1 MTPLLDVNMLIA
13 LTWPTHVHHAA
24 AISWFSDH
32 LPASWAT
39 ASVTQAGFVRV
50 SSNRKALADARSPA
64 EAAAVLRALTELD
77 GHELWTDDLD
87 LARAPGMTFDNL
99 SGYRQVTDAHLLA
112 LAVRH
117 DGRLVTF
124 DKAIAELADTPD
136 RVTVLRS

>member
-1 MTPLLDVNMLIA
+1 MTPLLDVNMLVA
-13 LTWPTHVHHAA
+13 LAWPTHVHHAE

-32 LPASWAT
+32 LPAPWAT

-50 SSNRKALADARSPA
+50 SSNRKVLVDARSPA

-77 GHELWTDDLD
+77 GHVLWTDDLD
-87 LARAPGMTFDNL
+87 LVRAPGMMLDSL

-112 LAVRH
+112 LAIRH

-124 DKAIAELADTPD
+124 DRAVANLADTPR
-136 RVTVLRS
+136 RVTVLRP

>member
-1 MTPLLDVNMLIA
+1 VTPLLDVNLLVA

-32 LPASWAT
+32 LPAAWAT

-50 SSNRKALADARSPA
+50 SSNRKVLADARSPA

-87 LARAPGMTFDNL
+87 LVRAPGMAFDNL

>member
-1 MTPLLDVNMLIA
+1 MTPLLDVNMLVA
-13 LTWPTHVHHAA
+13 LAWPTHVHHAEA
-24 AISWFSDH
+24 VNWFSDH

-50 SSNRKALADARSPA
+50 SSNRKVLGDARSPA

-87 LARAPGMTFDNL
+87 LVRVPGMAFDSL

-112 LAVRH
+112 LARRH
-117 DGRLVTF
+117 GGRLVTF
-124 DKAIAELADTPD
+124 DRAIADLADTPD
-136 RVTVLRS
+136 RVTLLTL